1 MTTPDQQR
9 LAYIGQ
15 KLRQKRNELGLS
27 QAELG
32 RRVGATQNTIS
43 RYELGLTPISNNLLL
58 LLAQALSVETTYFS
72 AEDFEPTEEPAPTN
86 EIGAPGTPVCATATP
101 PYNFIPVHHQTYDDD
116 VVTFHLPAGT
126 TLFGFYLGEDRQG
139 YQIRLV
145 NGETWMLRPQDFQ
158 LSPLSADQSG
168 DLARLQTES
177 ARDALD
183 RATSYFYIPAQDQ
196 TFEVVIAE
204 LDEKYHA
211 GEGDLAQVLNLMHR
225 ALTEAHAANLTP
237 ATLAPLEWQLGFLWY
252 LNDPTRTFE
261 AEVHLNRALPVY
273 EAKLLAGT
281 LNDTETPGY
290 IQHTAIGL
298 VLLASITPEMALI
311 ERMNYLAFRLD
322 DTNPVKAELLCAI
335 ATILLHHGKAEAARG
350 YASSAWQLY
359 AQNMSGR
366 GTKVETC
373 LRDRLVHLDK
383 KLGQAI
389 VPSLPDSDLV
399 DDRPPVEP
407 PTLTTEQRLLRQFGA
422 LSPQRQARVLDYIR
436 WQLHQQATEG

>member
-32 RRVGATQNTIS
+32 RRVGTTQNTIS
-43 RYELGLTPISNNLLL
+43 RYELGLIPIADNLLP
-58 LLAQALSVETTYFS
+58 LLAQALSVETIYFS
-72 AEDFEPTEEPAPTN
+72 VEDFEPTEVSAPTN
-86 EIGAPGTPVCATATP
+86 EIAAPGTPVRATATP

-116 VVTFHLPAGT
+116 VVTFHLPEGT
-126 TLFGFYLGEDRQG
+126 TLFGLYLGEDRQG

-145 NGETWMLRPQDFQ
+145 NGETWMLQPQDFQ

-168 DLARLQTES
+168 NLARLQTES
-177 ARDALD
+177 ARVAMD
-183 RATSYFYIPAQDQ
+183 RATASFYIPAQDQ
-196 TFEVVIAE
+196 TFEVVMAE
-204 LDEKYHA
+204 LKEKYYT
-211 GEGDLAQVLNLMHR
+211 GEGDLAQVLGVMHR

-237 ATLAPLEWQLGFLWY
+237 VALAPLEWQMGFLWY
-252 LNDPTRTFE
+252 LNDPTQTSD

-273 EAKLLAGT
+273 EAELLAGT
-281 LNDTETPGY
+281 LNDTEKPSY

-298 VLLASITPEMALI
+298 VLLASITQAMTLI
-311 ERMNYLAFRLD
+311 ERMNYLVFRLD
-322 DTNPVKAELLCAI
+322 DTNPVKTELLCAI
-335 ATILLHHGKAEAARG
+335 TTILLHHGKAEAARE

-359 AQNMSGR
+359 AQNVSGR
-366 GTKVETC
+366 GTKAETC

-383 KLGQAI
+383 RLGQAI
-389 VPSLPDSDLV
+389 VPKLPDSELA

-407 PTLTTEQRLLRQFGA
+407 LTLTTEQRLLRQFGA
-422 LSPQRQARVLDYIR
+422 LSPQRQDRVLDYIR
-436 WQLHQQATEG
+436 WQLHQQASEG